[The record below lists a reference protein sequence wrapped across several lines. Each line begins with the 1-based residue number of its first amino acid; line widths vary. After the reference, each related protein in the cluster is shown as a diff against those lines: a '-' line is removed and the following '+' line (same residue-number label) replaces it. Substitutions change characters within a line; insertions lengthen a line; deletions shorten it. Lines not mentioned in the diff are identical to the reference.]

1 MAVKFGMPSLGHT
14 MESGTVLEWMKQEGD
29 SLAKGDPLLMVETDK
44 VTTEVEAPMDGVL
57 HKIVVPAGQE
67 RPIGALLAILLTPG
81 ENADPAETARLLAP
95 EGAPATREKAPGAE
109 TRRPSPRRKRP
120 AKSGRLRI
128 SPVARKLAARH
139 GVDPADVDGSG
150 PGGRI
155 TKDDILRAAAVAASP
170 PPAAQAAESTLG
182 VARTIPLTGTRGRVA
197 QRLSQSWRE
206 IPRVTEV
213 MHVDMS
219 RTVEFRESNL
229 SRWESGS
236 GLRISLND
244 LVTKAVTVALGR
256 HPLLNAT
263 LVDNQV
269 RVHGEI
275 NMGLAVHL
283 DQGLVVPVLK
293 DAGSR
298 DLVQLARESRSL
310 ASRAR
315 EGTLD
320 LADVSDGTFTITNL
334 GGAHVDLFT
343 PIINP
348 PQVAILGI
356 GRIQPRPLAVNGGLE
371 VVPTAYLCL
380 VFDHRAVDGY
390 PAGLFL
396 KELRDLFSHP
406 AEYAEG

>member
-14 MESGTVLEWMKQEGD
+14 MESGTVLEWLKREGD
-29 SLAKGDPLLMVETDK
+29 RLAKGDPLLMVETDK

-67 RPIGALLAILLTPG
+67 RPIGAILAILLAPG
-81 ENADPAETARLLAP
+81 EGADPAEIARLSAP
-95 EGAPATREKAPGAE
+95 EGAPAARKEMPGVASG
-109 TRRPSPRRKRP
+109 PSPRRKRP
-120 AKSGRLRI
+120 ARSGRLRI

-139 GVDPADVDGSG
+139 GVDPAIVTGSG

-155 TKDDILRAAAVAASP
+155 TKNDILRAAAS
-170 PPAAQAAESTLG
+170 AAQPAQEPETTLG
-182 VARTIPLTGTRGRVA
+182 VVRTIPLTGTRGRVA

-213 MHVDMS
+213 MHVDMT
-219 RTVEFRESNL
+219 RTVDFRESNL
-229 SRWESGS
+229 SRWESGY

-263 LVDNQV
+263 LVDTQV
-269 RVHGEI
+269 RLHDQI

-293 DAGSR
+293 DAGSKK
-298 DLVQLARESRSL
+298 LGQLARESRSL
-310 ASRAR
+310 AGRAR

-320 LADVSDGTFTITNL
+320 LSDVSDGTFTITNL

-356 GRIQPRPLAVNGGLE
+356 GRIQPRPLAVEGRLE

-380 VFDHRAVDGY
+380 VFDHRALDGY

-396 KELRDLFSHP
+396 KELRDLFAHP
-406 AEYAEG
+406 EQYAEA

>member
-14 MESGTVLEWMKQEGD
+14 MESGTVLEWLKQEGD
-29 SLAKGDPLLMVETDK
+29 RLAKGDPLLMVETDK
-44 VTTEVEAPMDGVL
+44 VTTEVEAPMDGTL
-57 HKIVVPAGQE
+57 HKIVVPAGEE
-67 RPIGALLAILLTPG
+67 RPIGALLAILLASG
-81 ENADPAETARLLAP
+81 ESADPAEIARLSAP
-95 EGAPATREKAPGAE
+95 EGAQAAPKEVPGPSVRA
-109 TRRPSPRRKRP
+109 RRQHKPSRKT
-120 AKSGRLRI
+120 GRLRI

-139 GVDPADVDGSG
+139 GVDPAAVTGSG

-155 TKDDILRAAAVAASP
+155 TKDDILRAAAAAAAP
-170 PPAAQAAESTLG
+170 PQPAQAPESSLG
-182 VARTIPLTGTRGRVA
+182 VVRTIPLTGTRGRVA

-213 MHVDMS
+213 MHVDMT
-219 RTVEFRESNL
+219 RTVDFRDSNL
-229 SRWESGS
+229 PRWESDYGV
-236 GLRISLND
+236 RISLND

-263 LVDNQV
+263 LVDKQV
-269 RVHGEI
+269 RVHDQV

-293 DAGSR
+293 DAGSKK
-298 DLVQLARESRSL
+298 LGQLARESRSL
-310 ASRAR
+310 AERAR
-315 EGTLD
+315 EGQLD
-320 LADVSDGTFTITNL
+320 LADVSDGTFTVTNL

-356 GRIQPRPLAVNGGLE
+356 GRIQPRPLAVEGRLE

-396 KELRDLFSHP
+396 KELRDLFAHP
-406 AEYAEG
+406 EQYAEA

>member
-14 MESGTVLEWMKQEGD
+14 MESGTVLEWLKREGD
-29 SLAKGDPLLMVETDK
+29 RLSKGDPLLMVETDK

-67 RPIGALLAILLTPG
+67 RPIGAILAILLVPG
-81 ENADPAETARLLAP
+81 ESADPAEIARLSAP
-95 EGAPATREKAPGAE
+95 EGSPAARKERPGVASG
-109 TRRPSPRRKRP
+109 PSPRRKRA

-128 SPVARKLAARH
+128 SPVARKLASRH
-139 GVDPADVDGSG
+139 GVDPSTVTGSG

-155 TKDDILRAAAVAASP
+155 TKDDILRAAASQAQ
-170 PPAAQAAESTLG
+170 PAQEPESTLR

-213 MHVDMS
+213 MHVDMT

-229 SRWESGS
+229 PRWESGH

-244 LVTKAVTVALGR
+244 LVTRAVTMALGR

-263 LVDNQV
+263 LVDKQV
-269 RVHGEI
+269 RVHDQI

-293 DAGSR
+293 DAGR
-298 DLVQLARESRSL
+298 KGLVQLAREGRSL

-356 GRIQPRPLAVNGGLE
+356 GRIQPRPLAVDGRLE

-396 KELRDLFSHP
+396 KELRDLFAHP
-406 AEYAEG
+406 EQYAGA

>member
-14 MESGTVLEWMKQEGD
+14 MESGTVLEWLKQEGD
-29 SLAKGDPLLMVETDK
+29 RLAKGDPLLMVETDK

-67 RPIGALLAILLTPG
+67 RPIGAILAILLAPG
-81 ENADPAETARLLAP
+81 ERPDPAEMARLLAP
-95 EGAPATREKAPGAE
+95 EGAQAAPKEAPGPSLRPPRPRA
-109 TRRPSPRRKRP
+109 PSPRT
-120 AKSGRLRI
+120 GRLRI
-128 SPVARKLAARH
+128 SPVARKLAAKH
-139 GVDPADVDGSG
+139 SVDPASVVGSG

-155 TKDDILRAAAVAASP
+155 TKDDILRAAASP
-170 PPAAQAAESTLG
+170 PQPALAPESTLG
-182 VARTIPLTGTRGRVA
+182 VFRTIPLTGTRGRVA
-197 QRLSQSWRE
+197 QRLSQSWRD

-213 MHVDMS
+213 MHADMS

-229 SRWESGS
+229 SRWESTC

-244 LVTKAVTVALGR
+244 LVTKAVTAALQR

-269 RVHGEI
+269 RVHDRVNLG
-275 NMGLAVHL
+275 MAVHL

-293 DAGSR
+293 DAGR
-298 DLVQLARESRSL
+298 KDLVQLARESRSL
-310 ASRAR
+310 AGRAR

-356 GRIQPRPLAVNGGLE
+356 GRIQPRPFVIEGRLE

-396 KELRDLFSHP
+396 KELRDLFAHP
-406 AEYAEG
+406 EGFAAE

>member
-14 MESGTVLEWMKQEGD
+14 MESGTVLEWLKQEGD
-29 SLAKGDPLLMVETDK
+29 RLAKGDPLLMVETDK
-44 VTTEVEAPMDGVL
+44 VTTEVEAPMDGTL

-67 RPIGALLAILLTPG
+67 RAIGALLAILLAPG
-81 ENADPAETARLLAP
+81 ESPDPAETARLLAP
-95 EGAPATREKAPGAE
+95 EGAPAARKKMPGVAAG
-109 TRRPSPRRKRP
+109 PSPRRKRP
-120 AKSGRLRI
+120 ARSRRLRI

-139 GVDPADVDGSG
+139 GVDPATVAGSG

-155 TKDDILRAAAVAASP
+155 TKDDILRAAAAAASSAQ
-170 PPAAQAAESTLG
+170 PAQKPESTLE

-197 QRLSQSWRE
+197 QRLSQSWRD

-229 SRWESGS
+229 PRWESS
-236 GLRISLND
+236 HGLRISLND
-244 LVTKAVTVALGR
+244 MVTRAVTVALGR

-263 LVDNQV
+263 LADKQV
-269 RVHGEI
+269 RVHDRI

-293 DAGSR
+293 DAGR
-298 DLVQLARESRSL
+298 KDLAQLARESRSL
-310 ASRAR
+310 AGRAR

-356 GRIQPRPLAVNGGLE
+356 GRIQPRPLAVEGRLE

-396 KELRDLFSHP
+396 KELRDLVAHP
-406 AEYAEG
+406 EEYAGG

>member
-14 MESGTVLEWMKQEGD
+14 MESGTVLEWLKQEGD
-29 SLAKGDPLLMVETDK
+29 RLAKGDPLLMVETDK

-67 RPIGALLAILLTPG
+67 RPIGALLAILLAPG
-81 ENADPAETARLLAP
+81 ESPDPAETARLLAP
-95 EGAPATREKAPGAE
+95 EGTQAAREEAPGPSVRA
-109 TRRPSPRRKRP
+109 RRRRKP
-120 AKSGRLRI
+120 APRTGRLRI

-139 GVDPADVDGSG
+139 GVDPATVTGSG
-150 PGGRI
+150 PRGRI
-155 TKDDILRAAAVAASP
+155 TKDDILRAAASP
-170 PPAAQAAESTLG
+170 PPPSPAPESALG

-197 QRLSQSWRE
+197 QRLSQSWRD

-213 MHVDMS
+213 MHVDMT

-229 SRWESGS
+229 SRWESGC

-244 LVTKAVTVALGR
+244 LVTKAVTVALER

-269 RVHGEI
+269 RVHDQV

-283 DQGLVVPVLK
+283 DQGLVVPILK
-293 DAGSR
+293 DAGSKN
-298 DLVQLARESRSL
+298 LGQLARESRSL
-310 ASRAR
+310 AGRAR
-315 EGTLD
+315 NGTLD

-356 GRIQPRPLAVNGGLE
+356 GRIQPRPLVIDGRLE

-396 KELRDLFSHP
+396 KELRDLFAHP
-406 AEYAEG
+406 EEYAEG

>member
-14 MESGTVLEWMKQEGD
+14 MESGTVLEWLKQEGARL
-29 SLAKGDPLLMVETDK
+29 SKGDPLLMVETDK
-44 VTTEVEAPMDGVL
+44 VTTEVEAPMDGTL
-57 HKIVVPAGQE
+57 HKIVVPAGEE
-67 RPIGALLAILLTPG
+67 RPIGALLAILLAPG
-81 ENADPAETARLLAP
+81 ESADPAEIARLSAP
-95 EGAPATREKAPGAE
+95 EGVQAASKEVPGPSVRA
-109 TRRPSPRRKRP
+109 RRQRKPSRKT
-120 AKSGRLRI
+120 GRLRI

-139 GVDPADVDGSG
+139 GVDPAAVTGSG

-155 TKDDILRAAAVAASP
+155 TKDDILRAAAAAAAP
-170 PPAAQAAESTLG
+170 PQPAQAPESTLG
-182 VARTIPLTGTRGRVA
+182 VVRTIPLTGTRGRVA

-213 MHVDMS
+213 MHVDMT
-219 RTVEFRESNL
+219 RTVDFRDSNL
-229 SRWESGS
+229 SRWESDYGV
-236 GLRISLND
+236 RISLND

-263 LVDNQV
+263 LVDKQV
-269 RVHGEI
+269 RVHDQV

-293 DAGSR
+293 DAGSKK
-298 DLVQLARESRSL
+298 LGQLARESRSL
-310 ASRAR
+310 AERAR
-315 EGTLD
+315 EGQLD
-320 LADVSDGTFTITNL
+320 LADVSDGTFTVTNL

-356 GRIQPRPLAVNGGLE
+356 GRIQPRPLAVEGRLE

-396 KELRDLFSHP
+396 KELRDLFAHP
-406 AEYAEG
+406 EQYAEA

>member
-14 MESGTVLEWMKQEGD
+14 MESGTVLEWLKQEGD

-57 HKIVVPAGQE
+57 HKVVVPAGQE
-67 RPIGALLAILLTPG
+67 RPIGAILAILLAPG
-81 ENADPAETARLLAP
+81 ESPDPAETARLLAP
-95 EGAPATREKAPGAE
+95 EGPQAAPAKAPGPS
-109 TRRPSPRRKRP
+109 TRATPHRKRP
-120 AKSGRLRI
+120 TRSGRLRI
-128 SPVARKLAARH
+128 SPVARKLAKQH
-139 GVDPADVDGSG
+139 GVDPATVTGSG

-155 TKDDILRAAAVAASP
+155 TKDDILRAAASP
-170 PPAAQAAESTLG
+170 PRPAPKPESTLG
-182 VARTIPLTGTRGRVA
+182 VSRTIPLTGTRGRVA
-197 QRLSQSWRE
+197 QRLSESWRD

-219 RTVEFRESNL
+219 RTVEFREANL
-229 SRWESGS
+229 SRWESS
-236 GLRISLND
+236 HGLRVSLND
-244 LVTKAVTVALGR
+244 LVTKAVTVALQR

-263 LVDNQV
+263 LADNQV
-269 RVHGEI
+269 RVHDQI

-298 DLVQLARESRSL
+298 NLVQLARESRSL
-310 ASRAR
+310 AGRAR

-348 PQVAILGI
+348 PQVVILGI
-356 GRIQPRPLAVNGGLE
+356 GRIQPRPMAVEGRLE

-396 KELRDLFSHP
+396 KELRDLFAHP
-406 AEYAEG
+406 EEYATE

>member
-14 MESGTVLEWMKQEGD
+14 MESGTVLEWLKQEGD
-29 SLAKGDPLLMVETDK
+29 PLAKGDPLLMVETDK

-57 HKIVVPAGQE
+57 HKIVVPSGQE
-67 RPIGALLAILLTPG
+67 RPIGAILAVLLAPG
-81 ENADPAETARLLAP
+81 ENPDPAEMARLLEPKGTKAAP
-95 EGAPATREKAPGAE
+95 KDAPGPSVRTARRSKPATR
-109 TRRPSPRRKRP
+109 T
-120 AKSGRLRI
+120 GRLRI
-128 SPVARKLAARH
+128 SPVARKLAKQH
-139 GVDPADVDGSG
+139 GVDPAAVLGSG

-155 TKDDILRAAAVAASP
+155 TKDDILRAAAAAASP
-170 PPAAQAAESTLG
+170 PQVPQEPASDLG
-182 VARTIPLTGTRGRVA
+182 VTRTIPLTGTRGRVA
-197 QRLSQSWRE
+197 QRLSQSWRD

-229 SRWESGS
+229 PHWESRY
-236 GLRISLND
+236 GLRVSLND
-244 LVTKAVTVALGR
+244 LVTKAVNVALQR

-263 LVDNQV
+263 LVENQV
-269 RVHGEI
+269 RVHDQV

-293 DAGSR
+293 DAGSMN
-298 DLVQLARESRSL
+298 LVRLARESRSL
-310 ASRAR
+310 AARAR

-356 GRIQPRPLAVNGGLE
+356 GRIQPRPLAVEGGLE

-396 KELRDLFSHP
+396 KELRDLLAHP
-406 AEYAEG
+406 DEFAEA

>member
-1 MAVKFGMPSLGHT
+1 
-14 MESGTVLEWMKQEGD
+14 MESGTVLEWLKQEGD
-29 SLAKGDPLLMVETDK
+29 RLAKGDPLLMVETDK

-67 RPIGALLAILLTPG
+67 RPIGAILAILLAPG
-81 ENADPAETARLLAP
+81 ESPDPAETARLLAP
-95 EGAPATREKAPGAE
+95 EGTPAAPKEFPG
-109 TRRPSPRRKRP
+109 PSVRAPRRHQP
-120 AKSGRLRI
+120 APRTGRLRI
-128 SPVARKLAARH
+128 SPVARKLAAKH
-139 GVDPADVDGSG
+139 GVDPASVAGSG

-155 TKDDILRAAAVAASP
+155 TKDDILRAAAAAP
-170 PPAAQAAESTLG
+170 PPRETGQPASGLEVS
-182 VARTIPLTGTRGRVA
+182 RTIPLTGTRGRVA
-197 QRLSQSWRE
+197 QRLSQSWRD

-229 SRWESGS
+229 PRWESS
-236 GLRISLND
+236 YGLRISLND
-244 LVTKAVTVALGR
+244 LVTKAVAVALQR

-263 LVDNQV
+263 LVDKEV
-269 RVHGEI
+269 RVHDRI
-275 NMGLAVHL
+275 NMGSAVHL

-293 DAGSR
+293 DAGR
-298 DLVQLARESRSL
+298 KDLGQLARESRSL
-310 ASRAR
+310 AGRAR
-315 EGTLD
+315 EGSLD
-320 LADVSDGTFTITNL
+320 LADVSGGTFTITNL

-356 GRIQPRPLAVNGGLE
+356 GRIQRRPFVIEDRLAA
-371 VVPTAYLCL
+371 VPTACLCL

-396 KELRDLFSHP
+396 KELRDLFAHP
-406 AEYAEG
+406 EEYAEG

>member
-1 MAVKFGMPSLGHT
+1 MAVKLGMPSLGHT
-14 MESGTVLEWMKQEGD
+14 MESGTVLEWLKQEGD
-29 SLAKGDPLLMVETDK
+29 RLAKGDPLLMVETDK

-67 RPIGALLAILLTPG
+67 RPIGAILAILLAPG
-81 ENADPAETARLLAP
+81 ESPDPAETARLLAP
-95 EGAPATREKAPGAE
+95 AGAPAARKERPGAAAG
-109 TRRPSPRRKRP
+109 PSPRRKRP
-120 AKSGRLRI
+120 ARSRRLRI
-128 SPVARKLAARH
+128 SPVARKLASRH
-139 GVDPADVDGSG
+139 GVDPATVAGSG

-155 TKDDILRAAAVAASP
+155 TKDDILRAAAAAASP
-170 PPAAQAAESTLG
+170 AQPAPVPESTLG
-182 VARTIPLTGTRGRVA
+182 VTRTIPLTGTRGRVA
-197 QRLSQSWRE
+197 QRLSQSWRD

-219 RTVEFRESNL
+219 RTVDFRESNL
-229 SRWESGS
+229 PRWESRH

-263 LVDNQV
+263 LADKQV
-269 RVHGEI
+269 RVHDRI

-293 DAGSR
+293 DAGGK

-310 ASRAR
+310 AGRAR
-315 EGTLD
+315 EGGLD

-348 PQVAILGI
+348 PQVAILGV
-356 GRIQPRPLAVNGGLE
+356 GRIQPRPLVIEDRLA

-396 KELRDLFSHP
+396 KELRDLFAHP
-406 AEYAEG
+406 EEFAQG

>member
-14 MESGTVLEWMKQEGD
+14 MESGTVLEWLKQEGET
-29 SLAKGDPLLMVETDK
+29 LAKGDSLLMVETDK

-67 RPIGALLAILLTPG
+67 RPIGAILAILLVPG
-81 ENADPAETARLLAP
+81 ESPDPAETARLLAP
-95 EGAPATREKAPGAE
+95 EGAPATRKKAPRAA
-109 TRRPSPRRKRP
+109 TRPSPRRKRP

-128 SPVARKLAARH
+128 SPVARRLAARH
-139 GVDPADVDGSG
+139 GVDPANVDGSG

-155 TKDDILRAAAVAASP
+155 TKDDILRAAAAAASP
-170 PPAAQAAESTLG
+170 PQPAQAPESTLG

-219 RTVEFRESNL
+219 RTVDFRETNL
-229 SRWESGS
+229 SRWESSYGM
-236 GLRISLND
+236 RISLND
-244 LVTKAVTVALGR
+244 LVTKAVAVALER

-269 RVHGEI
+269 RVHDGI
-275 NMGLAVHL
+275 NIGLAVHL

-293 DAGSR
+293 DAGQKN
-298 DLVQLARESRSL
+298 LEQLAQEGRSL
-310 ASRAR
+310 AGKAR
-315 EGTLD
+315 NGTLD

-356 GRIQPRPLAVNGGLE
+356 GRIQPRPLAVDGQLE

-396 KELRDLFSHP
+396 KELRDLFAHP
-406 AEYAEG
+406 EEYAGK

>member
-14 MESGTVLEWMKQEGD
+14 MESGTVLEWLKREGD
-29 SLAKGDPLLMVETDK
+29 RLAKGDPLLMVETDK
-44 VTTEVEAPMDGVL
+44 VTTEVEAPMDGTL
-57 HKIVVPAGQE
+57 HKIVVPAGEE
-67 RPIGALLAILLTPG
+67 RPIGALLAILLAPG
-81 ENADPAETARLLAP
+81 ESADPAEVARLSAP
-95 EGAPATREKAPGAE
+95 EGAPAARKERPGVAAG
-109 TRRPSPRRKRP
+109 PSPRRKRP
-120 AKSGRLRI
+120 ARSGRLRI

-139 GVDPADVDGSG
+139 GVDPATVTGSG

-155 TKDDILRAAAVAASP
+155 TKDDILRAAASAVQ
-170 PPAAQAAESTLG
+170 PAQDPESTLG

-197 QRLSQSWRE
+197 QRLSQSWRD

-213 MHVDMS
+213 MHVDMT
-219 RTVEFRESNL
+219 RTVDFRESNL
-229 SRWESGS
+229 SRWEASYGV
-236 GLRISLND
+236 RISLND
-244 LVTKAVTVALGR
+244 LVTKAVTVALAR

-263 LVDNQV
+263 LVDKQV
-269 RVHGEI
+269 RVHDQI
-275 NMGLAVHL
+275 NLGLAVHL

-298 DLVQLARESRSL
+298 KLGQLARESRSL
-310 ASRAR
+310 AGRTR
-315 EGTLD
+315 EGKLD
-320 LADVSDGTFTITNL
+320 LADVSDGTFTVTNL

-356 GRIQPRPLAVNGGLE
+356 GRIQPRPLAVEGRLE

-396 KELRDLFSHP
+396 KELRDLFAHP
-406 AEYAEG
+406 EQYAEA

>member
-14 MESGTVLEWMKQEGD
+14 MESGTIVEWLQQEGD

-44 VTTEVEAPMDGVL
+44 VTTEVEAPMDGTL

-67 RPIGALLAILLTPG
+67 RPIGSLLAILLAPG
-81 ENADPAETARLLAP
+81 ESPDPAETARLLAP
-95 EGAPATREKAPGAE
+95 EGEPAARGEDTRSRDPSLTAAQTARQVRPLANLSRGTKAGRPA
-109 TRRPSPRRKRP
+109 RRGTGHRGRFRPRRANHQGRYSARGRRSRFPSP
-120 AKSGRLRI
+120 
-128 SPVARKLAARH
+128 ARSSTRVH
-139 GVDPADVDGSG
+139 SRSG
-150 PGGRI
+150 P
-155 TKDDILRAAAVAASP
+155 
-170 PPAAQAAESTLG
+170 
-182 VARTIPLTGTRGRVA
+182 TIPLTGTRGRVA

-219 RTVEFRESNL
+219 RTVDFRETNL
-229 SRWESGS
+229 SRWESSYGM
-236 GLRISLND
+236 RISLND
-244 LVTKAVTVALGR
+244 LVTKAVAVALER

-269 RVHGEI
+269 RVHDGI
-275 NMGLAVHL
+275 NIGLAVHL

-293 DAGSR
+293 DAGQKN
-298 DLVQLARESRSL
+298 LEQLAQEGRSL
-310 ASRAR
+310 AGKAR
-315 EGTLD
+315 NGTLD

-356 GRIQPRPLAVNGGLE
+356 GRIQPRPLAVDGQLE

-396 KELRDLFSHP
+396 KELRDLFAHP
-406 AEYAEG
+406 EEYAGK

>member
-14 MESGTVLEWMKQEGD
+14 MESGTVLEWLKQEGD
-29 SLAKGDPLLMVETDK
+29 RLAKGDPLLMVETDK
-44 VTTEVEAPMDGVL
+44 VTTEVEAPMDGTL
-57 HKIVVPAGQE
+57 HKIVVPAGEE
-67 RPIGALLAILLTPG
+67 RPIGALLAILLAPG
-81 ENADPAETARLLAP
+81 ESADPAEIARLSAP
-95 EGAPATREKAPGAE
+95 EGAPAVRKEMPGVAAD
-109 TRRPSPRRKRP
+109 PSPRRKRP

-139 GVDPADVDGSG
+139 GVDPGAVTGSG

-155 TKDDILRAAAVAASP
+155 TKDDILRAAAAAASP
-170 PPAAQAAESTLG
+170 PQPAQAPESTLG
-182 VARTIPLTGTRGRVA
+182 VVRTIPLTGTRGRVA

-213 MHVDMS
+213 MHVDMT
-219 RTVEFRESNL
+219 RTVDFRDSNL
-229 SRWESGS
+229 PRWESDYGV
-236 GLRISLND
+236 RISLND

-263 LVDNQV
+263 LVDKQV
-269 RVHGEI
+269 RVHDQV

-293 DAGSR
+293 DAGSKK
-298 DLVQLARESRSL
+298 LGQLARESRSL
-310 ASRAR
+310 AERAR

-320 LADVSDGTFTITNL
+320 LADVSDGTFTVTNL

-356 GRIQPRPLAVNGGLE
+356 GRIQPRPLAVEGRLE

-396 KELRDLFSHP
+396 KELRDLFAHP
-406 AEYAEG
+406 EQYAEA

>member
-14 MESGTVLEWMKQEGD
+14 MESGTVLEWLKQEGD
-29 SLAKGDPLLMVETDK
+29 PLAKGDPLLMVETDK
-44 VTTEVEAPMDGVL
+44 VTTEVEAPMNGTL

-67 RPIGALLAILLTPG
+67 RPIGAILAILLAPG
-81 ENADPAETARLLAP
+81 ETPDPAETARLLAP
-95 EGAPATREKAPGAE
+95 EGAPAARKEMPGVAAG
-109 TRRPSPRRKRP
+109 PSPRRKRP
-120 AKSGRLRI
+120 ARSRRLRI
-128 SPVARKLAARH
+128 SPVARKLAKQH
-139 GVDPADVDGSG
+139 GVDPATVAGSG

-155 TKDDILRAAAVAASP
+155 TKDDILRAAAAAASP
-170 PPAAQAAESTLG
+170 PQTAPKPESTLG
-182 VARTIPLTGTRGRVA
+182 VSRTIPLTGTRGRVA
-197 QRLSQSWRE
+197 QRLSRSWRD

-219 RTVEFRESNL
+219 RTVEFREANL
-229 SRWESGS
+229 SRWESKH

-244 LVTKAVTVALGR
+244 LVTKAVTAALGR

-263 LVDNQV
+263 LADQQV
-269 RVHGEI
+269 RVHDRI

-283 DQGLVVPVLK
+283 EDGLVVPVLK
-293 DAGSR
+293 DAGR
-298 DLVQLARESRSL
+298 KDLVQLARESRSL
-310 ASRAR
+310 AGRAR
-315 EGTLD
+315 EGRLD

-356 GRIQPRPLAVNGGLE
+356 GRIQPRPLVVEGRLE

-396 KELRDLFSHP
+396 KELRDLFAHP
-406 AEYAEG
+406 EEFATG

>member
-14 MESGTVLEWMKQEGD
+14 MESGTVLEWLKQEGD
-29 SLAKGDPLLMVETDK
+29 RLSKGDPLLMVETDK

-67 RPIGALLAILLTPG
+67 RPIGAILAILLAPG
-81 ENADPAETARLLAP
+81 ERPDPAETARLLAP
-95 EGAPATREKAPGAE
+95 EGAPAARKEMPGAAAA
-109 TRRPSPRRKRP
+109 PSPRRKRP
-120 AKSGRLRI
+120 SRSRRLRI

-139 GVDPADVDGSG
+139 GVDPAAVAGSG

-155 TKDDILRAAAVAASP
+155 TKDDVLRAAAAAASP
-170 PPAAQAAESTLG
+170 AQPAQEPASTLG

-197 QRLSQSWRE
+197 QRLSQSWRD

-219 RTVEFRESNL
+219 RTVEFRQSNL
-229 SRWESGS
+229 PGWESDH

-263 LVDNQV
+263 LADKQV
-269 RVHGEI
+269 RVHDRI

-293 DAGSR
+293 DAGGK
-298 DLVQLARESRSL
+298 DLAQLARETRSL
-310 ASRAR
+310 AARAR
-315 EGTLD
+315 EGKLD

-348 PQVAILGI
+348 PQVAILGV
-356 GRIQPRPLAVNGGLE
+356 GRIRPRPFVIEDRLA

-396 KELRDLFSHP
+396 KELRGLFAHP
-406 AEYAEG
+406 EEYAEV

>member
-14 MESGTVLEWMKQEGD
+14 MESGTVLEWLKQEGD
-29 SLAKGDPLLMVETDK
+29 PLAKGDPLLMVETDK

-57 HKIVVPAGQE
+57 HKIVVPSGQE
-67 RPIGALLAILLTPG
+67 RPIGAILAVLLAPG
-81 ENADPAETARLLAP
+81 ENPDPAEMARLLEPKGTTAP
-95 EGAPATREKAPGAE
+95 PKEAPGPSVRTA
-109 TRRPSPRRKRP
+109 RRSKPPRRT
-120 AKSGRLRI
+120 GRLRI
-128 SPVARKLAARH
+128 SPVARKLAKQH
-139 GVDPADVDGSG
+139 GVDPAAVLGSG

-155 TKDDILRAAAVAASP
+155 TKDDILRAAAEAESP
-170 PPAAQAAESTLG
+170 PQVPQEQASDLG

-213 MHVDMS
+213 MHADMS

-229 SRWESGS
+229 ARWESS
-236 GLRISLND
+236 FGLRVSLND
-244 LVTKAVTVALGR
+244 LVIKAVNVALLR

-269 RVHGEI
+269 RVHDRI
-275 NMGLAVHL
+275 NMGMAVHL
-283 DQGLVVPVLK
+283 EQGLVVPVLK
-293 DAGSR
+293 DAGSMN
-298 DLVQLARESRSL
+298 LVRLARESRSL
-310 ASRAR
+310 AARAR

-356 GRIQPRPLAVNGGLE
+356 GRIQPRPLAVEGGLE

-396 KELRDLFSHP
+396 KELRDLLAHP
-406 AEYAEG
+406 DEFAEA

>member
-14 MESGTVLEWMKQEGD
+14 MESGTVLEWLKQEGD
-29 SLAKGDPLLMVETDK
+29 RLAKGDPLLMVETDK
-44 VTTEVEAPMDGVL
+44 VTTEVEAPMDGTL
-57 HKIVVPAGQE
+57 HKIVVPAGEE
-67 RPIGALLAILLTPG
+67 RPIGALLAILLAPG
-81 ENADPAETARLLAP
+81 ESADPAEIARLSAP
-95 EGAPATREKAPGAE
+95 EGAQAAPKEVPGPSVRA
-109 TRRPSPRRKRP
+109 RRQRKPSRKT
-120 AKSGRLRI
+120 GRLRI

-139 GVDPADVDGSG
+139 GVDPAAVTGSG

-155 TKDDILRAAAVAASP
+155 TKDNILRAAAAAAAP
-170 PPAAQAAESTLG
+170 PQPAQAPESSLG
-182 VARTIPLTGTRGRVA
+182 VVRTIPLTGTRGRVA

-213 MHVDMS
+213 MHVDMT
-219 RTVEFRESNL
+219 RTVDFRDSNL
-229 SRWESGS
+229 PRWESDYGV
-236 GLRISLND
+236 RISLND

-263 LVDNQV
+263 LVDKQV
-269 RVHGEI
+269 RVHDQV

-293 DAGSR
+293 DAGSKK
-298 DLVQLARESRSL
+298 LGQLARESRSL
-310 ASRAR
+310 AERAR

-356 GRIQPRPLAVNGGLE
+356 GRIQSRPLAVEGRLE

-396 KELRDLFSHP
+396 KELRDLFAHP
-406 AEYAEG
+406 EQYAEA

>member
-14 MESGTVLEWMKQEGD
+14 MESGTVLEWLKQEGD
-29 SLAKGDPLLMVETDK
+29 RLAKGDPLLMVETDK

-57 HKIVVPAGQE
+57 HKIVVPSGQE
-67 RPIGALLAILLTPG
+67 RPIGALLAILLAPG
-81 ENADPAETARLLAP
+81 ESPDPAETARLLAP
-95 EGAPATREKAPGAE
+95 EGGQGAPKKAPG
-109 TRRPSPRRKRP
+109 PSVRAARQRKRP
-120 AKSGRLRI
+120 PRSGRLRI
-128 SPVARKLAARH
+128 SPVARKLAKRH
-139 GVDPADVDGSG
+139 GIDPASVVGSG

-155 TKDDILRAAAVAASP
+155 TKDDILRAAAGAASP
-170 PPAAQAAESTLG
+170 LPPAPKPVSTLG

-197 QRLSQSWRE
+197 QRLSQSWRD

-213 MHVDMS
+213 MHVDMT

-229 SRWESGS
+229 SRWESGC

-244 LVTKAVTVALGR
+244 LVTKAVTVALER

-269 RVHGEI
+269 RVHDQV

-293 DAGSR
+293 DAGGK
-298 DLVQLARESRSL
+298 DLVQLARESLSL
-310 ASRAR
+310 AGRAR
-315 EGTLD
+315 EGNLD

-356 GRIQPRPLAVNGGLE
+356 GRIQPRPLVVEDRLA

-396 KELRDLFSHP
+396 KELRDLFAHP
-406 AEYAEG
+406 GKFAER

>member
-14 MESGTVLEWMKQEGD
+14 MESGTVLEWLKQEGD
-29 SLAKGDPLLMVETDK
+29 RLAKGDPLLMVETDK
-44 VTTEVEAPMDGVL
+44 VTTEVEAPMDGTL
-57 HKIVVPAGQE
+57 HKIVVPAGDE
-67 RPIGALLAILLTPG
+67 RPIGALLAILLAPG
-81 ENADPAETARLLAP
+81 ESADPAEIARLSAP
-95 EGAPATREKAPGAE
+95 EGAQAAPKEVPGPSVRA
-109 TRRPSPRRKRP
+109 RRQRKPSRKT
-120 AKSGRLRI
+120 GRLRI

-139 GVDPADVDGSG
+139 GVDPAAVTGSG

-155 TKDDILRAAAVAASP
+155 TKDDILRAAAAAATP
-170 PPAAQAAESTLG
+170 PQPAQAPESTLG
-182 VARTIPLTGTRGRVA
+182 VVRTIPLTGTRGRVA

-213 MHVDMS
+213 MHVDMT
-219 RTVEFRESNL
+219 RTVDFRDSNL
-229 SRWESGS
+229 SRWESDYGV
-236 GLRISLND
+236 RISLND

-263 LVDNQV
+263 LVDKQV
-269 RVHGEI
+269 RVHDQV

-293 DAGSR
+293 DAGSKK
-298 DLVQLARESRSL
+298 LGQLARESRSL
-310 ASRAR
+310 AERAR

-320 LADVSDGTFTITNL
+320 LADVSDGTFTVTNL

-356 GRIQPRPLAVNGGLE
+356 GRIQPRPLAVEGRLE

-396 KELRDLFSHP
+396 KELRDLFAHP
-406 AEYAEG
+406 ERYAEA

>member
-14 MESGTVLEWMKQEGD
+14 MESGTVLEWLKQEGD
-29 SLAKGDPLLMVETDK
+29 RLAKGDPLLMVETDK
-44 VTTEVEAPMDGVL
+44 VTTEVEAPMDGTL

-67 RPIGALLAILLTPG
+67 RPIGALLAILLAPG
-81 ENADPAETARLLAP
+81 ESHDPAETARLMAP
-95 EGAPATREKAPGAE
+95 EGATAARKEMPGAAAA
-109 TRRPSPRRKRP
+109 PSPRRKRP
-120 AKSGRLRI
+120 ARSRRLRI
-128 SPVARKLAARH
+128 SPVARKLASRH
-139 GVDPADVDGSG
+139 GVDPATVAGSG

-155 TKDDILRAAAVAASP
+155 TKDDILRAAAAAASP
-170 PPAAQAAESTLG
+170 AQPAPETESTLG
-182 VARTIPLTGTRGRVA
+182 VTRTIPLTGTRGRVA
-197 QRLSQSWRE
+197 QRLSQSWRD

-229 SRWESGS
+229 SHWESRH

-244 LVTKAVTVALGR
+244 LVTKAVTVVLGR

-263 LVDNQV
+263 LADKQV
-269 RVHGEI
+269 RVHDRI

-293 DAGSR
+293 DAGGK

-310 ASRAR
+310 AGRAR
-315 EGTLD
+315 EGRLD

-348 PQVAILGI
+348 PQVAILGV
-356 GRIQPRPLAVNGGLE
+356 GRIQPRPLVIDNRLA

-396 KELRDLFSHP
+396 KELRDLFAHP
-406 AEYAEG
+406 EEFAQG

>member
-14 MESGTVLEWMKQEGD
+14 MESGTIVEWLKQEGD

-44 VTTEVEAPMDGVL
+44 VTTEVEAPMDGTL

-67 RPIGALLAILLTPG
+67 RPIGSLLAILLAPG
-81 ENADPAETARLLAP
+81 ESPDPAETARLLAP
-95 EGAPATREKAPGAE
+95 EGEPAAREKTPGAA
-109 TRRPSPRRKRP
+109 TRPSPRRKRP

-139 GVDPADVDGSG
+139 GVDPATVAGSG

-155 TKDDILRAAAVAASP
+155 TKDDILRAAASPPQAPEQAASGP
-170 PPAAQAAESTLG
+170 EVS
-182 VARTIPLTGTRGRVA
+182 RTIPLTGTRGRVA
-197 QRLSQSWRE
+197 KRLSQSWRE

-219 RTVEFRESNL
+219 RTVEFRKSNL
-229 SRWESGS
+229 SRWESSYGI
-236 GLRISLND
+236 RISLND
-244 LVTKAVTVALGR
+244 LVTKAVAVALER

-269 RVHGEI
+269 RVHDGI
-275 NMGLAVHL
+275 NIGLAVHL

-293 DAGSR
+293 DAGQKN
-298 DLVQLARESRSL
+298 LEQLAQEGRSL
-310 ASRAR
+310 AGKAR
-315 EGTLD
+315 NGTLD

-356 GRIQPRPLAVNGGLE
+356 GRIQPRPLVVESRLE

-396 KELRDLFSHP
+396 KELRDLFAHP
-406 AEYAEG
+406 EEYAAK

>member
-14 MESGTVLEWMKQEGD
+14 MESGTVLEWLKQEGD
-29 SLAKGDPLLMVETDK
+29 HLAKGDPLLMVETDK
-44 VTTEVEAPMDGVL
+44 VTTEVEAPMDGML

-67 RPIGALLAILLTPG
+67 RPIGAILAILLAPG
-81 ENADPAETARLLAP
+81 ESPDPEETARLLAP
-95 EGAPATREKAPGAE
+95 AGAPAARKEMPGVSA
-109 TRRPSPRRKRP
+109 RPSARRKRP
-120 AKSGRLRI
+120 VKSRRLRI
-128 SPVARKLAARH
+128 SPVARKLASRH
-139 GVDPADVDGSG
+139 GVDPATVAGSG

-155 TKDDILRAAAVAASP
+155 TKDDILRAAAAAASP
-170 PPAAQAAESTLG
+170 AQPAQEPESTLG

-197 QRLSQSWRE
+197 QRLTQSWRD

-229 SRWESGS
+229 SRWESTY

-244 LVTKAVTVALGR
+244 LVTKAVIVALGR

-263 LVDNQV
+263 LADNQV
-269 RVHGEI
+269 RVHGQI
-275 NMGLAVHL
+275 NMGMAVHL

-293 DAGSR
+293 DTGSKN
-298 DLVQLARESRSL
+298 LSQLARESRAL
-310 ASRAR
+310 AGRAR

-356 GRIQPRPLAVNGGLE
+356 GRIQPRPLAVEGRLE

-396 KELRDLFSHP
+396 KELRDLFAHP
-406 AEYAEG
+406 EEFAEP

>member
-14 MESGTVLEWMKQEGD
+14 MESGTVLEWLKQEGD
-29 SLAKGDPLLMVETDK
+29 RLAKGDPLLMVETDK
-44 VTTEVEAPMDGVL
+44 VTTEVEAPMDGTL

-67 RPIGALLAILLTPG
+67 RPIGALLAILLAPG
-81 ENADPAETARLLAP
+81 ESPDPAETARLLAP
-95 EGAPATREKAPGAE
+95 EGAPAARKEMPGVAAG
-109 TRRPSPRRKRP
+109 PSPRRKRP
-120 AKSGRLRI
+120 AKTRRLRI
-128 SPVARKLAARH
+128 SPVARKLASRH
-139 GVDPADVDGSG
+139 GVDPAAVTGSG

-155 TKDDILRAAAVAASP
+155 TKDDILRAAAASP
-170 PPAAQAAESTLG
+170 AQPALKPESTLG

-197 QRLSQSWRE
+197 QRLSQSWRD

-229 SRWESGS
+229 PRWESS
-236 GLRISLND
+236 HGLRISLND
-244 LVTKAVTVALGR
+244 LVARAVTVALER

-263 LVDNQV
+263 LADKQV
-269 RVHGEI
+269 RVYDRI

-283 DQGLVVPVLK
+283 EQGLVVPVLK
-293 DAGSR
+293 DAGR
-298 DLVQLARESRSL
+298 KDLVQLARESRSL
-310 ASRAR
+310 AGRAR
-315 EGTLD
+315 AGTLD

-356 GRIQPRPLAVNGGLE
+356 GRIRPRPFVIEERLAA
-371 VVPTAYLCL
+371 VPTAYLCL

-396 KELRDLFSHP
+396 KELRDLFAHP
-406 AEYAEG
+406 EEFAGG